1 MESDGKRRAKSKGM
15 RASSAIRRPSS
26 AFRRSS
32 WVRDAGASSHC
43 HLERSE
49 AQPSGVER
57 PCVALTVHLN
67 VSLCVAADGRS
78 FSQLGLFRGKY
89 RAAFVRDCRVEQNA
103 GVFDFFRL
111 RLTPLKMTAEG
122 RGGRRVAGAT
132 FQLPLFSVGSFLL
145 VSSFFLLKS
154 NWSDHSYR
162 GLSSGFWLERG
173 EARIDVGTVSRRSG
187 VRKRR
192 VVMPGSRRCRA
203 I

>member
-78 FSQLGLFRGKY
+78 FSQLGLSRGKY

-103 GVFDFFRL
+103 GIFRL
-111 RLTPLKMTAEG
+111 LSASPHSAQDDNWLRFV
-122 RGGRRVAGAT
+122 VAGESPA
-132 FQLPLFSVGSFLL
+132 LLSLFPMSSFVL
-145 VSSFFLLKS
+145 VSSSFF
-154 NWSDHSYR
+154 
-162 GLSSGFWLERG
+162 
-173 EARIDVGTVSRRSG
+173 
-187 VRKRR
+187 
-192 VVMPGSRRCRA
+192 
-203 I
+203 